1 MMTIAHAGHVVATL
15 SRAMW
20 LPLLRAM
27 WVAHVKNNN
36 NKNKTFHLNYIQL
49 GNNRSDKELT
59 EFHIGWGWPWHWVWV
74 WQIMFVGMREL
85 VYKFGFAWLSGLIFK
100 PFFRASPTTTMV
112 SVFTQFHFVKWH
124 VEPCWWWVVL
134 HQVSQ
139 VVMWGAIGLN
149 L

>member
-1 MMTIAHAGHVVATL
+1 
-15 SRAMW
+15 
-20 LPLLRAM
+20 
-27 WVAHVKNNN
+27 
-36 NKNKTFHLNYIQL
+36 
-49 GNNRSDKELT
+49 
-59 EFHIGWGWPWHWVWV
+59 
-74 WQIMFVGMREL
+74 MFVGMREL